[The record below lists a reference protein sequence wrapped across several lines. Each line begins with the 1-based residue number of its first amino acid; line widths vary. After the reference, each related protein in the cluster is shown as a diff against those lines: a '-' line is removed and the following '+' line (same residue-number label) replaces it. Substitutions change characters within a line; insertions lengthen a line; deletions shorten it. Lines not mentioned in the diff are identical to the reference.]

1 MCDHH
6 LRKLVTM
13 AVLPE
18 KAIEAIK
25 QYVAARGLKE
35 PQFDISSGSRNG
47 DSYSGDVYRIV
58 VTPSQKDIEDCRNN
72 NSNGTIGELP
82 KVISV
87 IAKVAPT
94 SQLRRTLYNSSA
106 HFQREK
112 YIFDIV
118 LPTFEKFQETR
129 GIKPSRSFSHYPAVI
144 ASDCGSEGREFVL
157 QADLSAQGFRNFQ
170 RPEPLDYE
178 NVLLVLLNLAEFHAI
193 SFAMK
198 DQAPD
203 IFHKIVG
210 QLRETIFVAP
220 LHSSFEGFL
229 QRQVEYAMKTLEHNP
244 AKGDEIVSKR
254 LYRFRDE
261 YGASMVD
268 CVANR
273 DDVVI
278 CHGDCWI
285 SNILYRQKNKHHPK
299 ELKFLDWQVSR
310 CGTPVIDLSYF
321 IFCCT
326 DSELRKRL
334 PELLQKYHTALVRR
348 IDELGSDGHKLF
360 PYETLQQYLRKFA
373 RFGFGMALM
382 TLHTTC
388 CVEKDLPDISTA
400 LETSELVDLDKYA
413 KDLLYNPAYIK
424 RMTGVCRDMVRLGYL

>member
-1 MCDHH
+1 MS
-6 LRKLVTM
+6 
-13 AVLPE
+13 VLPRNV
-18 KAIEAIK
+18 IEAIK
-25 QYVAARGLKE
+25 EHVAMKGMKD
-35 PQFDISSGSRNG
+35 PKFDISSGSRNG

-58 VTPSQKDIEDCRNN
+58 ISPDDKDVEDCRNN
-72 NSNGTIGELP
+72 NSEGAITEHS

-94 SQLRRTLYNSSA
+94 SQLRRSLYNSSA

-129 GIKPSRSFSHYPAVI
+129 GLKPARIFTHYPTII
-144 ASDCGSEGREFVL
+144 ASDCSEGREFIL
-157 QADLSAQGFRNFQ
+157 LEDLSAAQGYRNFQ
-170 RPEPLDYE
+170 RTEPLDYDSVSE
-178 NVLLVLLNLAEFHAI
+178 ILIYLAHFHAV

-203 IFHKIVG
+203 IFEKIVG

-229 QRQVEYAMKTLEHNP
+229 KRQVDYAMKTLEHSP
-244 AKGDEIVSKR
+244 AKGDDEVSKR
-254 LYRFRDE
+254 LFRFRDE
-261 YGASMVD
+261 YGPSMVE
-268 CVANR
+268 CVDNR

-285 SNILYRQKNKHHPK
+285 SNILYRQKITSNQKD
-299 ELKFLDWQVSR
+299 LKFLDWQVSR

-326 DSELRKRL
+326 DTELRTRL
-334 PELLQKYHTALVRR
+334 PELLKKYHTALLQR
-348 IDELGSDGHKLF
+348 IDELGSDGAKLF
-360 PYETLQQYLRKFA
+360 PFETLQLHLKKFA

-388 CVEKDLPDISTA
+388 CVEKDLPDISTT
-400 LETSELVDLDKYA
+400 LENSELVDLDKYA

>member
-1 MCDHH
+1 MS
-6 LRKLVTM
+6 
-13 AVLPE
+13 VLPGNV
-18 KAIEAIK
+18 IEAIK
-25 QYVAARGLKE
+25 EHVAALGMKD
-35 PQFDISSGSRNG
+35 PKFDISSGSRNG

-58 VTPSQKDIEDCRNN
+58 VSPDEKEVEDCRNN
-72 NSNGTIGELP
+72 NVDGAITELP

-94 SQLRRTLYNSSA
+94 SQLRRSLYNSSA

-129 GIKPSRSFSHYPAVI
+129 GLKPSRMFNHYPTVI
-144 ASDCGSEGREFVL
+144 ASDCSEGREFIL
-157 QADLSAQGFRNFQ
+157 LEDLSGQGFHNFQ
-170 RPEPLDYE
+170 RTEPLDYDS
-178 NVLLVLLNLAEFHAI
+178 VSQILVYLAQFHAV

-198 DQAPD
+198 DQAPE
-203 IFHKIVG
+203 IFEKIID

-229 QRQVEYAMKTLEHNP
+229 KRQVDYAMKTLEHCP
-244 AKGDEIVSKR
+244 AKGDADVGRR
-254 LYRFRDE
+254 LFQFRDE
-261 YGASMVD
+261 YGPSMVE
-268 CVANR
+268 CVENR
-273 DDVVI
+273 ADVVI

-285 SNILYRQKNKHHPK
+285 SNILFRQRNKQIPN

-321 IFCCT
+321 LFCCT
-326 DSELRKRL
+326 DTDLRTRL
-334 PELLQKYHTALVRR
+334 PELLRKYHTALLER
-348 IDELGSDGHKLF
+348 IDELGSDGRKLF
-360 PYETLQQYLRKFA
+360 PFETLQLHLKKFA

-388 CVEKDLPDISTA
+388 CVEKDLPDISAA
-400 LETSELVDLDKYA
+400 LESSELVDLDKYA

>member
-1 MCDHH
+1 MS
-6 LRKLVTM
+6 
-13 AVLPE
+13 VLPRNVT
-18 KAIEAIK
+18 EAIK
-25 QYVAARGLKE
+25 EYVASRGIKN
-35 PQFDISSGSRNG
+35 PKFDISSGSRNG

-58 VTPSQKDIEDCRNN
+58 ITPDEKDLEDCRNN
-72 NSNGTIGELP
+72 NSDGVITELP

-94 SQLRRTLYNSSA
+94 SPLRRSLYNSSA

-129 GIKPSRSFSHYPAVI
+129 GLKPSRMFNHYPAVI
-144 ASDCGSEGREFVL
+144 ASDCTEGQEFVL
-157 QADLSAQGFRNFQ
+157 QNDLTAQGFKNFQ
-170 RPEPLDYE
+170 RTEPLDYD
-178 NVLLVLLNLAEFHAI
+178 NVLQILTELAEFHAV

-198 DQAPD
+198 DQAPE
-203 IFHKIVG
+203 IFAKIVG

-229 QRQVEYAMKTLEHNP
+229 KRQVGYAMETLQHNP
-244 AKGDEIVSKR
+244 AKGDDAVCKR
-254 LYRFRDE
+254 LFRFRDE
-261 YGASMVD
+261 YGPSMVE
-268 CVANR
+268 CVENK

-285 SNILYRQKNKHHPK
+285 SNVLYRHKNKHHPK
-299 ELKFLDWQVSR
+299 ELRFLDWQVTR

-326 DSELRKRL
+326 DTELRKRL
-334 PELLQKYHTALVRR
+334 PELLRTYHTALVER
-348 IDELGSDGHKLF
+348 IDELGSNGRKLF
-360 PYETLQQYLRKFA
+360 PFDTLLVHLEKFA

-382 TLHTTC
+382 TLHSTC
-388 CVEKDLPDISTA
+388 CVEKDLPDVSAA
-400 LETSELVDLDKYA
+400 LESSELIDLDKYT